1 MRYCPAVI
9 LTLFALTPL
18 IAVAQ
23 SATRP
28 TVSGTGADQ
37 SGAVAQRATG
47 ASKNTAI
54 NRYHENDSL
63 NAKTRGRY
71 RLARKPETIPVSTAS
86 QFTSALS
93 NAQPGDTILLSGTI
107 QGGRFTTTRSGAPG
121 APITIRGDGTAR
133 VSGSPYALEILHDY
147 YRLENFILE
156 NSGKGMVIDN
166 AEHGTVN
173 HVHAMDIQQEA
184 FKLRNQSRYWEF
196 TFCSARRTGLS
207 GDFGEGFYVGQAS
220 SNWINNTPDQC
231 AFITF
236 FNCYTF
242 DTVNDGWDIKEGSHD
257 VKVVNC
263 TADFSGGVEPAGNA
277 AHGSAGYYC
286 RADNVQFIKSSVVGL
301 NNGDWGYR
309 YSNTTVGGVDYGSAG
324 NQIKQS
330 AVFGGNV
337 GFIFAEGGTNGVVFD
352 DFTNTSSGGFYATG
366 SATVTIAA
374 SSGFSERTW
383 LGEGGG
389 VWGDLDPT
397 VGASGDPLDGS
408 PPSRVAAPNFNPG
421 GGAYSSAQ
429 FVAITTSTIGASIRY
444 TTDGSAPTSTSGV
457 VYSGPVTISVTTTLK
472 AIAYKSGMTDSPGA
486 TANYTI
492 NTGGG
497 SPGKF
502 AIPGSAVTAS
512 ANDGNVPANTV
523 DGNLGTR
530 WSALGDPQWIQYDLG
545 AANTVSFVKIAWYQ
559 GATRVATFDVQLSTT
574 GASWTNV
581 LTGATSSGA
590 TTALETY
597 DFSDATA
604 RYVRIVGHGNSV
616 NMWNSITET
625 EVWGFAGGGT
635 VAAPSFSPGGG
646 AYTSAQ
652 SVTITSATSG
662 ATIRYMTDGSTPT
675 STSGTVYS
683 GPVLISATTTLRA
696 IAYKSGMTDSSVTT
710 ATYTISGGD
719 VFTQDISVASGND
732 DAKQR
737 ESGTVVT
744 NSWRHPLGYDGV
756 EQLEIGLRFTGLII
770 PRNATVTA
778 AYIQFEADK
787 SDSGSS
793 SLTIKAELNA
803 SAAAF
808 TTTANNITNRPL
820 TGASVAWSPPAWT
833 QSDRGAAQKTPDLK
847 ALVQA
852 IVNQSTWNAGN
863 AIVFVI
869 TGTGT
874 RTAEA
879 FESGAAN
886 APQLHVEW
894 Q

>member
-1 MRYCPAVI
+1 MHFRTTVLSI
-9 LTLFALTPL
+9 LFALTSL
-18 IAVAQ
+18 IAL
-23 SATRP
+23 ATTAATS

-37 SGAVAQRATG
+37 NGAVVQKAPVTLNNPATKTLNISTWVG
-47 ASKNTAI
+47 A
-54 NRYHENDSL
+54 RP
-63 NAKTRGRY
+63 
-71 RLARKPETIPVSTAS
+71 ARKPQEIPVSNAS
-86 QFTSALS
+86 QFTSALA
-93 NAQPGDTILLSGTI
+93 NVQPGDTILLSGTI
-107 QGGRFTTTRSGAPG
+107 VGGRFTTTRSGEPG
-121 APITIRGDGTAR
+121 NYITIRGDGTAR
-133 VSGSPYALEILHDY
+133 LSGSPYALEILHDY
-147 YRLENFILE
+147 YKLENFILE
-156 NSGKGMVIDN
+156 NSGKGLVIDN
-166 AEHGTVN
+166 AEHGTVD

-231 AFITF
+231 AFVTF
-236 FNCYTF
+236 FNCYTL

-263 TADFSGGVEPAGNA
+263 TADFSGGVEPASDA

-286 RADNVQFIKSSVVGL
+286 RADNVQFIKSSVIGL

-337 GFIFAEGGTNGVVFD
+337 GFIFAEAGTNGVIFD

-374 SSGFSERTW
+374 ASGFSERTW
-383 LGEGGG
+383 SGEGGG

-397 VGASGDPLDGS
+397 VGASGDPLGAS
-408 PPSRVAAPNFNPG
+408 PPVQVAAPSFSPG

-429 FVAITTSTIGASIRY
+429 SVAITTSTSGASIRY
-444 TTDGSAPTSTSGV
+444 TTNGSTPTSTSGTL
-457 VYSGPVTISVTTTLK
+457 YSGPVSISVTTTLK
-472 AIAYKSGMTDSPGA
+472 AIAYKSGMTDSSVTTA
-486 TANYTI
+486 TYTI

-497 SPGKF
+497 SPTKF
-502 AIPGSAVTAS
+502 AIPGPAVTAS

-523 DGNLGTR
+523 DGNLSTR
-530 WSALGDPQWIQYDLG
+530 WSAQGDPQWIQYDLG

-559 GATRVATFDVQLSTT
+559 GDARVATFDIQLSTT

-581 LTGATSSGA
+581 LTGARSSGA

-597 DFSDATA
+597 DFGDATA

-616 NMWNSITET
+616 NTWNSVTET
-625 EVWGFAGGGT
+625 EVWGFAGGGGA

-646 AYTSAQ
+646 AYASPQ

-662 ATIRYMTDGSTPT
+662 ATIRYTTDGSAPT
-675 STSGTVYS
+675 STGGTVYS
-683 GPVLISATTTLRA
+683 SPVSISVTTTLRA

-710 ATYTISGGD
+710 ATYTINTGGSGS
-719 VFTQDISVASGND
+719 TRDISVASGAD

-737 ESGTVVT
+737 ESGSVVT
-744 NSWRHPLGYDGV
+744 NSWRHPLGFDGV

-787 SDSGSS
+787 SDSGAS
-793 SLTIKAELNA
+793 SLTLRAELSAN
-803 SAAAF
+803 AAAF
-808 TTTANNITNRPL
+808 ATSANNITNRPL

-833 QSDRGAAQKTPDLK
+833 QGDRGAAQKTPDLK

-852 IVNQSTWNAGN
+852 VVNQSTWNAGN

-869 TGTGT
+869 TGAGT

-879 FESGAAN
+879 FESGAAK
-886 APQLHVEW
+886 APLLHVEW

>member
-1 MRYCPAVI
+1 MRYSPAVI
-9 LTLFALTPL
+9 LTLFALTLL
-18 IAVAQ
+18 IALAQ
-23 SATRP
+23 SAARP

-71 RLARKPETIPVSTAS
+71 RPARKPETIPVSTAS

-107 QGGRFTTTRSGAPG
+107 QGGRFTTTRSGVPG

-156 NSGKGMVIDN
+156 NSGKGLVIDN

-231 AFITF
+231 AFVTF
-236 FNCYTF
+236 FNCYTL

-352 DFTNTSSGGFYATG
+352 DFTNTGSGGFYATG
-366 SATVTIAA
+366 SATVTIPA

-397 VGASGDPLDGS
+397 VGASGDPLGGS
-408 PPSRVAAPNFNPG
+408 PPSQVAAPSFNPG
-421 GGAYSSAQ
+421 GGVYSSARV
-429 FVAITTSTIGASIRY
+429 VAITTSTIGASIRY
-444 TTDGSAPTSTSGV
+444 TTDGGAPTSTSGA

-472 AIAYKSGMTDSPGA
+472 
-486 TANYTI
+486 
-492 NTGGG
+492 
-497 SPGKF
+497 
-502 AIPGSAVTAS
+502 
-512 ANDGNVPANTV
+512 
-523 DGNLGTR
+523 
-530 WSALGDPQWIQYDLG
+530 
-545 AANTVSFVKIAWYQ
+545 
-559 GATRVATFDVQLSTT
+559 
-574 GASWTNV
+574 
-581 LTGATSSGA
+581 
-590 TTALETY
+590 
-597 DFSDATA
+597 
-604 RYVRIVGHGNSV
+604 
-616 NMWNSITET
+616 
-625 EVWGFAGGGT
+625 
-635 VAAPSFSPGGG
+635 
-646 AYTSAQ
+646 
-652 SVTITSATSG
+652 
-662 ATIRYMTDGSTPT
+662 
-675 STSGTVYS
+675 
-683 GPVLISATTTLRA
+683 A

-803 SAAAF
+803 NAAAF

-879 FESGAAN
+879 FESGAAK
-886 APQLHVEW
+886 APHLHVEW